1 MLKYIRIV
9 NGPIEE
15 NSYLVWDEE
24 SREGAL
30 IDPGF
35 CEPEDIAAKLEE
47 ERITLRYILNTHGH
61 WDHICNDS
69 RFQEQFNVPL
79 LIHEDDRDYL
89 TDGALNLAHKHGL
102 DVEPIHS
109 ASYLSGGEKIQLGKS
124 DLLVL
129 HTPGHSPGSVIFYN
143 QQVAFTGDTVF
154 YGSVGRCDLPGGD
167 PDKMAESLVKI
178 PLAIPRQAKILPG
191 HGTMES
197 TLMEQLEINP
207 FFTGKMT
214 PK

>member
-1 MLKYIRIV
+1 MKYIRIV
-9 NGPIEE
+9 NGPIEG
-15 NSYLVWDEE
+15 NCYLVWDEE

-35 CEPEDIAAKLEE
+35 TQIEEVESHLAKEG
-47 ERITLRYILNTHGH
+47 ITIRYILNTHGH

-69 RFQEQFNVPL
+69 LFQERFQAPL
-79 LIHEDDRDYL
+79 LIHHDERDYL

-102 DVEPIHS
+102 EMEPIRS
-109 ASYLSGGEKIQLGKS
+109 AHYLTGGEKIELGKS
-124 DLLVL
+124 ALLVL

-143 QQVAFTGDTVF
+143 QDLAFTGDTIF

-167 PDKMAESLVKI
+167 PEKMAESLVKI
-178 PLAIPRQAKILPG
+178 PLALARQVSILPG
-191 HGTMES
+191 HGTTES
-197 TLMEQLEINP
+197 KLLEQLEINP